1 MKVWSI
7 STSIRD
13 PLRVPDFLRALEQ
26 VEGRV
31 WDHKSQDDFY
41 IHQIAL
47 RVRKK
52 ISRAKLSIESI
63 RLLDDSEDDLSYD
76 QARRIFDENEYV
88 GDGMRGRNDIALLVD
103 LGLADKTKNVRITA
117 LGKALLNHEIEM
129 KEIMLNFALKF
140 QVPQPEHS
148 KYKSELGYSI
158 RPFTGTL
165 ALINK
170 VNSIWSSLG
179 NNPKGLSWD
188 EFCIFVPTLINFSEI
203 DNQAQFIIDL
213 RNKVKAE
220 KTPKAKDG
228 IFKSSIET
236 FLEPLLERS
245 EKISDKKLLNNLYDY
260 GDNAF
265 RYFQQ
270 SMFLSLR
277 GGGRYVDISSLAE
290 AQVQMLLDEEE
301 FKPLH
306 FSSFSLYADYLQD
319 LNSFVPPW
327 STPAKRAEIEKS
339 LRRIL
344 SEKGVKPD
352 NAYKIQTQA
361 ALPSVFREDAEIAQL
376 RKTIV
381 DLSVQDLATK
391 AVSAEFLDEC
401 AMEFDL
407 LGKRQDIPMA
417 EETRIKQPTQL
428 EYVTFKTFLSIN
440 DLLQIK
446 PNYPVDD
453 EGNPTFT
460 AGGNM
465 PDLEIFYKDFNA
477 ICEVTMMTNK
487 SQWMMESQPV
497 QRHLADFSLKHKDKS
512 AIGIFIAPSVHRDT
526 KNNFHFAFHYGG
538 DSFDSLKVI
547 PFDFAS
553 WTGTVRHIVEAR
565 RKGINVSQENFY
577 GYLTSLLPSTT
588 SKETTD
594 QWWERISKPT
604 NILEF
609 LK

>member
-13 PLRVPDFLRALEQ
+13 PLRVPDFLRALAE

-41 IHQIAL
+41 IYQIAL

-52 ISRAKLSIESI
+52 ISRAKLSVESI
-63 RLLDDSEDDLSYD
+63 RLLDGSEDDLSYK
-76 QARRIFDENEYV
+76 QARTIFDENQYV

-103 LGLADKTKNVRITA
+103 LGLADKTENVRITP

-129 KEIMLNFALKF
+129 KEIMLNFALKL
-140 QVPQPEHS
+140 QVPQAEHS
-148 KYKSELGYSI
+148 KYKPELGYAI

-165 ALINK
+165 SLIRK
-170 VNSIWSSLG
+170 VNSIWAKAG
-179 NNPKGLSWD
+179 HEPKGLSWD
-188 EFCIFVPTLINFSEI
+188 EFCIFVPTLINYSQI
-203 DNQAQFIIDL
+203 DNQAQFIVDL

-220 KTPKAKDG
+220 KTPKAKDE
-228 IFKSSIET
+228 IFNSSIQS

-245 EKISDKKLLNNLYDY
+245 EKVTDKKLLNNLFDY

-277 GGGRYVDISSLAE
+277 GGGRYVDISPLAE

-301 FKPLH
+301 FKPLN
-306 FSSFSLYADYLQD
+306 FESFSVYAEYLQD
-319 LNSFVPPW
+319 LTSFVPPW
-327 STPAKRAEIEKS
+327 STPDKRDEVEKS

-344 SEKGVKPD
+344 DEKGVKSGRI
-352 NAYKIQTQA
+352 NKIQTQA
-361 ALPSVFREDAEIAQL
+361 ALPSIFREDVEISQL
-376 RKTIV
+376 RKAIV
-381 DLSVQDLATK
+381 DLTVQDLATD
-391 AVSAEFLDEC
+391 ATSAEFLEEC
-401 AMEFDL
+401 VSEFGL
-407 LGKRQDIPMA
+407 LSKRQDIPMA

-440 DLLQIK
+440 DLVQIK

-497 QRHLADFSLKHKDKS
+497 QRHLADFSSKYSDKQ

-538 DSFDSLKVI
+538 DSFASLKVI
-547 PFDFAS
+547 PFDFTS
-553 WTGTVRHIVEAR
+553 WSGTVKNIAKAR
-565 RKGINVSQENFY
+565 QNGRNISQENFY
-577 GYLTSLLPSTT
+577 EYLTSMLPSTT

-594 QWWERISKPT
+594 EWWERISRPT

-609 LK
+609 IK

>member
-1 MKVWSI
+1 MKAWSI

-13 PLRVPDFLRALEQ
+13 PLRVPDFLRALALI
-26 VEGRV
+26 EGRV

-41 IHQIAL
+41 IYQIAL

-52 ISRAKLSIESI
+52 ISRIKLSTESI
-63 RLLDDSEDDLSYD
+63 RLLDNSEDDLSYE
-76 QARRIFDENEYV
+76 QARTIFDENQYV

-103 LGLADKTKNVRITA
+103 LGLADKTQNVQITS
-117 LGKALLNHEIEM
+117 LGRALLNHEIDM

-140 QVPQPEHS
+140 QVPQAEHP
-148 KYKSELGYSI
+148 KYKPEFGYSI

-170 VNSIWSSLG
+170 VNSIWRYAG
-179 NNPKGLSWD
+179 NEPRGLSWD
-188 EFCIFVPTLINFSEI
+188 EFCIFAPTLINYSHI
-203 DNQAQFIIDL
+203 NSQAQFVVDL
-213 RNKVKAE
+213 RNKVNSGKS
-220 KTPKAKDG
+220 PKVKDE
-228 IFKSSIET
+228 IFKSNIQS

-245 EKISDKKLLNNLYDY
+245 EKATDKKVLKNLFDY

-270 SMFLSLR
+270 SKFLSLR
-277 GGGRYVDISSLAE
+277 GGGRYVDVSPLAQ

-301 FKPLH
+301 FKPLN
-306 FSSFSLYADYLQD
+306 FGSFSAYADYLQD

-327 STPAKRAEIEKS
+327 STPDKRNQIEIS
-339 LRRIL
+339 LRKIL
-344 SEKGVKPD
+344 DEKGVKPSEF
-352 NAYKIQTQA
+352 NKIDTQA
-361 ALPSVFREDAEIAQL
+361 ALPSIFREDIEITQL

-381 DLSVQDLATK
+381 DLNVQDLALAAT
-391 AVSAEFLDEC
+391 SAEFLEEC
-401 AMEFDL
+401 ISEFAL

-417 EETRIKQPTQL
+417 EETRINQPTQL

-440 DLLQIK
+440 DLVKIK

-465 PDLEIFYKDFNA
+465 ADLEVFYKDFNA

-497 QRHLADFSLKHKDKS
+497 QRHLADFLLKNNEKI
-512 AIGIFIAPSVHRDT
+512 AFGIFIAPSVHRDT

-538 DSFDSLKVI
+538 DTFDSLRVI

-553 WTGTVRHIVEAR
+553 WSGTVKNIAVAR
-565 RKGINVSQENFY
+565 QNGRNLSQQNFY
-577 GYLTSLLPSTT
+577 DYLISMLPSTT

-594 QWWERISKPT
+594 EWWERISNPS

-609 LK
+609 IK

>member
-13 PLRVPDFLRALEQ
+13 PLRVPDFLRALAE

-41 IHQIAL
+41 IYQIAL

-52 ISRAKLSIESI
+52 ISRAKLSAGSI
-63 RLLDDSEDDLSYD
+63 RLLDGSEDDLSYE
-76 QARRIFDENEYV
+76 QARKIFDENQYV

-103 LGLADKTKNVRITA
+103 LGLADKTENVRITS

-140 QVPQPEHS
+140 QVPQAEHS
-148 KYKSELGYSI
+148 KYKLELGYSI

-165 ALINK
+165 SLIKK
-170 VNSIWSSLG
+170 VNSLWAKAG
-179 NNPKGLSWD
+179 NEPKGLSWD
-188 EFCIFVPTLINFSEI
+188 EFCIFVPTLINYSQI
-203 DNQAQFIIDL
+203 DDQAQFIVEL

-220 KTPKAKDG
+220 KTPKAKDE
-228 IFKSSIET
+228 IFHSNIRF

-245 EKISDKKLLNNLYDY
+245 ENVTDKKVLNNLYDY

-277 GGGRYVDISSLAE
+277 GGGRYVDISALADT
-290 AQVQMLLDEEE
+290 QVQMLLDQGE
-301 FKPLH
+301 FKPLN
-306 FSSFSLYADYLQD
+306 FETFRDYAEYLED
-319 LNSFVPPW
+319 LNSFIPPW
-327 STPAKRAEIEKS
+327 STPEKRSEIEKS
-339 LRRIL
+339 LRQIL
-344 SEKGVKPD
+344 NEKGVKPSKT
-352 NAYKIQTQA
+352 NKIQTQA
-361 ALPSVFREDAEIAQL
+361 ALPSIFREDAEIAQL

-381 DLSVQDLATK
+381 DLSVQDLAAAATT
-391 AVSAEFLDEC
+391 AEFLEEC
-401 AMEFDL
+401 VLEFDL

-440 DLLQIK
+440 DLVQIK

-465 PDLEIFYKDFNA
+465 PDLEIFYRDFNA

-497 QRHLADFSLKHKDKS
+497 QRHLADFSTKYSDK
-512 AIGIFIAPSVHRDT
+512 AALGIFIAPTVHRDT

-538 DSFDSLKVI
+538 DSFESLRVI

-553 WTGTVRHIVEAR
+553 WSGTVQNIAVAR
-565 RKGINVSQENFY
+565 QNGKSLSQDNFY
-577 GYLTSLLPSTT
+577 DYLTSMLPSTT
-588 SKETTD
+588 FKETTD
-594 QWWERISKPT
+594 EWWERISNPA

-609 LK
+609 IS

>member
-1 MKVWSI
+1 
-7 STSIRD
+7 
-13 PLRVPDFLRALEQ
+13 
-26 VEGRV
+26 
-31 WDHKSQDDFY
+31 
-41 IHQIAL
+41 
-47 RVRKK
+47 
-52 ISRAKLSIESI
+52 
-63 RLLDDSEDDLSYD
+63 
-76 QARRIFDENEYV
+76 
-88 GDGMRGRNDIALLVD
+88 MRGRNDIALLVD
-103 LGLADKTKNVRITA
+103 LGLADKTEKVRITS
-117 LGKALLNHEIEM
+117 LGQALLNHEIEM

-140 QVPQPEHS
+140 QVPQAEHS
-148 KYKSELGYSI
+148 KYKQELGYAI
-158 RPFTGTL
+158 RPFAGTL

-170 VNSIWSSLG
+170 VNSNWAKLG
-179 NNPKGLSWD
+179 NEPKGLSWD
-188 EFCIFVPTLINFSEI
+188 EFCIFVPTLINYSQV
-203 DNQAQFIIDL
+203 DSQAQFIVKL

-220 KTPKAKDG
+220 RSPKAKDE
-228 IFKSSIET
+228 IFKSSIQS

-245 EKISDKKLLNNLYDY
+245 EKATDKKVLNNLFDY

-277 GGGRYVDISSLAE
+277 GGGRYVDISPLAE

-301 FKPLH
+301 FKPLN
-306 FSSFSLYADYLQD
+306 FESFSVYADYLQD

-327 STPAKRAEIEKS
+327 STPDKRNEIEKS

-344 SEKGVKPD
+344 DEKGIKPSKVT
-352 NAYKIQTQA
+352 KIQTQA
-361 ALPSVFREDAEIAQL
+361 ALPSIFREDAEIAQL

-381 DLSVQDLATK
+381 DSTVQDMALAATS
-391 AVSAEFLDEC
+391 VEFLEEC
-401 AMEFDL
+401 ISEFGL
-407 LGKRQDIPMA
+407 LGKRQDISMA

-440 DLLQIK
+440 DLVQIK

-460 AGGNM
+460 AGGGM

-497 QRHLADFSLKHKDKS
+497 QRHLADFSLKYSEKT
-512 AIGIFIAPSVHRDT
+512 ALGIFIAPSVHRDT

-538 DSFDSLKVI
+538 DSFESLRVI

-553 WTGTVRHIVEAR
+553 WSGTVKNIAEAR
-565 RKGINVSQENFY
+565 QNGRNLSQENFY
-577 GYLTSLLPSTT
+577 DYLISMLPSTI

-594 QWWERISKPT
+594 EWWERIANPS

-609 LK
+609 I

>member
-13 PLRVPDFLRALEQ
+13 PLRVPDFLRALSKVQ
-26 VEGRV
+26 GQA

-41 IHQIAL
+41 IYQIAL

-52 ISRAKLSIESI
+52 ISRAKLSTESI
-63 RLLDDSEDDLSYD
+63 QLLDSSEDDLSYA
-76 QARRIFDENEYV
+76 QARRIFEEHQYV
-88 GDGMRGRNDIALLVD
+88 GRGMRGRADIALLVD
-103 LGLADKTKNVRITA
+103 LGLADKTENVLITS
-117 LGKALLNHEIEM
+117 LGKALLNNQVEM

-140 QVPQPEHS
+140 QVPQPDHP
-148 KYKSELGYSI
+148 KYKPESGYAI
-158 RPFTGTL
+158 RPFLGTL

-170 VNSIWSSLG
+170 VNSNWAHLG
-179 NNPKGLSWD
+179 NEPKGLSWD
-188 EFCIFVPTLINFSEI
+188 EFCIFVPTLINYSQI
-203 DNQAQFIIDL
+203 DSQAQYIVEL
-213 RNKVKAE
+213 RNQVKAE
-220 KTPKAKDG
+220 KTPRAKG
-228 IFKSSIET
+228 ELFESNIES
-236 FLEPLLERS
+236 FLETLIERS
-245 EKISDKKLLNNLYDY
+245 EKITDKKFLKNLFDY

-270 SMFLSLR
+270 SIFLSLR
-277 GGGRYVDISSLAE
+277 GGGRYIDVSPLAE
-290 AQVQMLLDEEE
+290 AQVLMLLDDEE
-301 FKPLH
+301 FKPLN
-306 FSSFSLYADYLQD
+306 FESFSAYTYYLQD

-327 STPAKRAEIEKS
+327 STPDKRNQIEKS
-339 LRRIL
+339 LKRIL
-344 SEKGVKPD
+344 DEKGIKPIKA
-352 NAYKIQTQA
+352 NKIQTQA
-361 ALPSVFREDAEIAQL
+361 SLPSVFREDAEIAEL
-376 RKTIV
+376 RKAIV
-381 DLSVQDLATK
+381 ELNVQDLSIAAT
-391 AVSAEFLDEC
+391 SAEFLEQC
-401 AMEFDL
+401 VLEFGL
-407 LGKRQDIPMA
+407 LGNRKDIPMA

-497 QRHLADFSLKHKDKS
+497 QRHLADFSLKYSEK
-512 AIGIFIAPSVHRDT
+512 ATLGIFIAPTVHRDT

-538 DSFDSLKVI
+538 DSFDSLKII

-553 WTGTVRHIVEAR
+553 WSGTVKNIAEAR
-565 RKGINVSQENFY
+565 QNGKNITQENFY
-577 GYLTSLLPSTT
+577 NYLVSMLPSTA

-594 QWWERISKPT
+594 EWWERISNPS

-609 LK
+609 I

>member
-13 PLRVPDFLRALEQ
+13 PLRVPDFLRALAQ

-31 WDHKSQDDFY
+31 WDHKAQDDFY

-52 ISRAKLSIESI
+52 ISRAKLSTESI
-63 RLLDDSEDDLSYD
+63 RLLDSSEDDLSYE
-76 QARRIFDENEYV
+76 QARKIFDENQYV

-103 LGLADKTKNVRITA
+103 LGLADKTENVRITS
-117 LGKALLNHEIEM
+117 LGRVLLNHEIEM

-140 QVPQPEHS
+140 QVPQAEHS
-148 KYKSELGYSI
+148 KYKSELGYAI

-170 VNSIWSSLG
+170 VNSMWVHAG
-179 NNPKGLSWD
+179 NEPKGLSWD
-188 EFCIFVPTLINFSEI
+188 EFCIFVPTLINYSQI
-203 DNQAQFIIDL
+203 DSQAQFIVDL
-213 RNKVKAE
+213 RNKVKVE
-220 KTPKAKDG
+220 RTPKAKDEV
-228 IFKSSIET
+228 FKSNIES

-245 EKISDKKLLNNLYDY
+245 EKATDKKLLNNLFDY

-277 GGGRYVDISSLAE
+277 GGGRYVDVSPLAE
-290 AQVQMLLDEEE
+290 AQVQMLLDDEE
-301 FKPLH
+301 FKPLN
-306 FSSFSLYADYLQD
+306 FESFSVYAEYLQD

-327 STPAKRAEIEKS
+327 STPDKRDQIEKS

-344 SEKGVKPD
+344 DEKGVKPSES
-352 NAYKIQTQA
+352 NKIKTQS

-376 RKTIV
+376 RKNIV
-381 DLSVQDLATK
+381 DLNVQDLALAATS
-391 AVSAEFLDEC
+391 VEFLEEC
-401 AMEFDL
+401 ISEFVL

-497 QRHLADFSLKHKDKS
+497 QRHLADFSLKYSEKT
-512 AIGIFIAPSVHRDT
+512 ALGIFIAPSVHRDT

-538 DSFDSLKVI
+538 DSFESLRVI

-553 WTGTVRHIVEAR
+553 WSGTVKNIAEAR
-565 RKGINVSQENFY
+565 QNGKNLSQENFY
-577 GYLTSLLPSTT
+577 EYLMSMLPSIT

-594 QWWERISKPT
+594 DWWERISNPS

-609 LK
+609 I